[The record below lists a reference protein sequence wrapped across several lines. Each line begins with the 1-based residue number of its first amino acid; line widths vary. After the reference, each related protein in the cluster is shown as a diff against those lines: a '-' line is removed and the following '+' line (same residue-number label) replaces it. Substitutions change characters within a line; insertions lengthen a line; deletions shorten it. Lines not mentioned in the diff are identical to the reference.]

1 MGNYTD
7 EAIDMLRDITI
18 ARIRLKKDIDHI
30 ESYKNSNI
38 DEKVLDRLRTTYNGF
53 GNLRD
58 IILENIMSAN

>member
-38 DEKVLDRLRTTYNGF
+38 DEKVLDRLKFTYNGF

-58 IILENIMSAN
+58 VILENIMSAN

>member
-38 DEKVLDRLRTTYNGF
+38 DEKVLDRLKFTYNGF
-53 GNLRD
+53 GDLRD
-58 IILENIMSAN
+58 VILENIMSAN

>member
-30 ESYKNSNI
+30 ESYKNSNL

>member
-7 EAIDMLRDITI
+7 EAVDMLRDITI

-38 DEKVLDRLRTTYNGF
+38 DEKVLDRLKFTYNGF

-58 IILENIMSAN
+58 VILENIMSAN